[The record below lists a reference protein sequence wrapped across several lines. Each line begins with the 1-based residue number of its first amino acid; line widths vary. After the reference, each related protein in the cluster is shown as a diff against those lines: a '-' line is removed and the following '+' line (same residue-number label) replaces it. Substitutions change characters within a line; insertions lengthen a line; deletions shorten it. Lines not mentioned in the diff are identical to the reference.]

1 MNNLTE
7 FKNWLTLNKN
17 SEYTVK
23 TYYHK
28 LKTFFNEY
36 PEFTQETVND
46 FLQKRIENKSAPTTI
61 NLYIYSFKV
70 YATFLKLDIE
80 LPKVKR
86 VQSKIRSYINET
98 ELNDICIKLNVLTN
112 NYDKWSL
119 ILKFM
124 FYTGLRLKEIVN
136 LKRKDID
143 LEKNIILVKDT
154 KNGEERLIPFSDKL
168 KSLLENYFKNEQERK
183 NTFNITKS
191 TVKHICKTVKD
202 NFNLKDFHPHTLRHC
217 VSDDTEILTKDGWKK
232 YNELKIDEKIFSYNI
247 QKNRIEQDIIKF
259 LNFYKYNGN
268 LFHLKTSHIDSL
280 LTGEHRNV
288 YKIAKIKQKKLKETL
303 YWLNTCLLS
312 INKIQKFLNPRIIK
326 QIISAKSSG
335 KLSIGEPK
343 AFLLGVLL
351 TDGYISPKKDITIS
365 QSWTGNKEKCL
376 LIEKFFI
383 ESKLKF
389 SQHLSKI
396 MINRFNQKS
405 YQMKQFR
412 FLEPNKK
419 WIFDWI
425 TENNKPRYKLLRL
438 KQNELQALYNGFM
451 LGDGCRG
458 TEFCDQ
464 DKEKIDF
471 FRTLCIFINK
481 ISNYRYINKHRTY
494 IANKNENM
502 ILRNKHITQQYYTGI
517 IWCPTTKNQTW
528 IAKRNETIFITGN
541 SSCHYFLK
549 LTNNNYDAVQK
560 IMGHKNIEQT
570 LAYSRLNDDEIM
582 DLFHN
587 AFKNERKKK

>member
-1 MNNLTE
+1 MNLNE

-23 TYYHK
+23 TYYNK

-70 YATFLKLDIE
+70 YATFLKLNIE

-86 VQSKIRSYINET
+86 IQNKIRSYINET

-112 NYDKWSL
+112 HYDKWSL

-136 LKRKDID
+136 LKRQDIN

-202 NFNLKDFHPHTLRHC
+202 NFNLKDFHPHTLRH
-217 VSDDTEILTKDGWKK
+217 
-232 YNELKIDEKIFSYNI
+232 
-247 QKNRIEQDIIKF
+247 
-259 LNFYKYNGN
+259 
-268 LFHLKTSHIDSL
+268 
-280 LTGEHRNV
+280 
-288 YKIAKIKQKKLKETL
+288 
-303 YWLNTCLLS
+303 
-312 INKIQKFLNPRIIK
+312 
-326 QIISAKSSG
+326 
-335 KLSIGEPK
+335 
-343 AFLLGVLL
+343 
-351 TDGYISPKKDITIS
+351 
-365 QSWTGNKEKCL
+365 
-376 LIEKFFI
+376 
-383 ESKLKF
+383 
-389 SQHLSKI
+389 
-396 MINRFNQKS
+396 
-405 YQMKQFR
+405 
-412 FLEPNKK
+412 
-419 WIFDWI
+419 
-425 TENNKPRYKLLRL
+425 
-438 KQNELQALYNGFM
+438 
-451 LGDGCRG
+451 
-458 TEFCDQ
+458 
-464 DKEKIDF
+464 
-471 FRTLCIFINK
+471 
-481 ISNYRYINKHRTY
+481 SN
-494 IANKNENM
+494 A
-502 ILRNKHITQQYYTGI
+502 
-517 IWCPTTKNQTW
+517 
-528 IAKRNETIFITGN
+528 
-541 SSCHYFLK
+541 HYLLK

-582 DLFHN
+582 NLFHN
-587 AFKNERKKK
+587 AFKNKK